1 MGGRKRAC
9 RKARPISRALLEGLC
24 TRPSL
29 VAATD
34 TNRTCSGCGVWWSKT
49 RVHHAVPSLLMP
61 SLVTRMGV
69 AASVCGTSPAI
80 LDVTSRMSTWQAAAA
95 ASAASAISSA
105 TVLRDPQD
113 PTCTVVSSAGLLEQ
127 LGLEG
132 TQGTHNGVYAAARP
146 HVERRVTIGACVGQQ
161 PSHAEADRRGRGCV
175 LNVLFT
181 PMSAA
186 PGHRRGTATQ
196 RSSTDSLNHRR
207 ARTRRTRQFAKCTRC
222 VVGRAVIDV
231 PSV

>member
-1 MGGRKRAC
+1 MGGARTTTPQQSKEPGARVHGKGGVCAGVDVKESERAGEGGVHRREWVVHGHRTLKKMSSALTKCGGRALRQASCGGHNVDRDVHCATC
-9 RKARPISRALLEGLC
+9 RLAALVDSRALAGQ
-24 TRPSL
+24 R
-29 VAATD
+29 
-34 TNRTCSGCGVWWSKT
+34 GCA
-49 RVHHAVPSLLMP
+49 RV
-61 SLVTRMGV
+61 
-69 AASVCGTSPAI
+69 
-80 LDVTSRMSTWQAAAA
+80 Q
-95 ASAASAISSA
+95 
-105 TVLRDPQD
+105 
-113 PTCTVVSSAGLLEQ
+113 LLEQ